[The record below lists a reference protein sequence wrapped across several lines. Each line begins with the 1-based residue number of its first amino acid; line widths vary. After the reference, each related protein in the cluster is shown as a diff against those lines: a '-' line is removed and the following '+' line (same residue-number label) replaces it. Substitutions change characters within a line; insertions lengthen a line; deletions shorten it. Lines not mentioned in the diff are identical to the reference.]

1 MLFDLRGKRRRAV
14 QATYVTL
21 AVLIGGGL
29 VLFGIGGGV
38 SGGLL
43 DALRG
48 GGGSSGGGSVY
59 QKRVDRDQR
68 ALRRNPRDE
77 AALRDLARSQ
87 YQLVAQDA
95 DPNTG
100 AFPKKDHDDLQKV
113 ASAWERYLALN
124 PPRPDAS
131 LAGLMV
137 QVYAP
142 GALNRPA
149 KAAKAA
155 EILAAANPTANAYLT
170 LVQYAT
176 LAGQTR
182 TADLAAQRALDL
194 APKGQRANVKAAIK
208 QARRL
213 SPQGTG

>member
-21 AVLIGGGL
+21 ALLMGGGL

-43 DALRG
+43 DAIRG
-48 GGGSSGGGSVY
+48 RGGSSGSGSVY
-59 QKRVDRDQR
+59 EKRVERDQR

-100 AFPKKDHDDLQKV
+100 AFPKKDRDKLQKV
-113 ASAWERYLALN
+113 ASAWERYLALG
-124 PPRPDAS
+124 PRRPDAS
-131 LAGLMV
+131 LASLMA

-142 GALNRPA
+142 GALSRPA
-149 KAAKAA
+149 QAAKAA
-155 EILAAANPTANAYLT
+155 EIVAAANPTSAAYLT

-182 TADLAAQRALDL
+182 TADLAAQRAMDL
-194 APKGQRANVKAAIK
+194 APKGQKATVKAQIK
-208 QARRL
+208 QAKSLR
-213 SPQGTG
+213 SQAAG